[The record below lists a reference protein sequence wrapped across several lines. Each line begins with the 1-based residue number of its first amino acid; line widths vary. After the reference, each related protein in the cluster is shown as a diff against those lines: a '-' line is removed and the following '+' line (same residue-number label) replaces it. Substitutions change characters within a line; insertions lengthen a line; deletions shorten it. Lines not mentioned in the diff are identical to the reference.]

1 MRWSVTGAIITGA
14 GAYIGIGAGAYSG
27 AGAYIGAGGYIGAT
41 PTGGYIGAAY
51 PPPTRYPL
59 S

>member
-14 GAYIGIGAGAYSG
+14 GAYIGIG